1 MSIYW
6 LSVIPFILW
15 MSGITLGSDILNSRK
30 SFYLLYFV
38 DLVCLVAGVLLYRYR
53 VFAEK
58 PGFFVVVF
66 AVPLIF
72 LTCFEIL
79 RLIYVAVRHE
89 NPCISVR
96 SGRRNGDP
104 PTAGFFTEYPPDK
117 VISWADRLF
126 GVSQMMVPLMISFVL
141 IVCSLAMN
149 W

>member
-1 MSIYW
+1 
-6 LSVIPFILW
+6 
-15 MSGITLGSDILNSRK
+15 MSGITFGSDILNSRK
-30 SFYLLYFV
+30 FFCLIYLV

-72 LTCFEIL
+72 LTCFEVL
-79 RLIYVAVRHE
+79 RLIYVAMRHE

-96 SGRRNGDP
+96 SGRRTGEP
-104 PTAGFFTEYPPDK
+104 PPAGFFTDYPPGK

-126 GVSQMMVPLMISFVL
+126 GVSQMMVPLIITFVL